1 MEDWFVPTEPGNLPA
16 ARRVLAFAP
25 HPDDEIYGCGG
36 VLARYVAQGAQVEVV
51 IVTDGAA
58 QVEAGA
64 RDGHAATRAGESRAA
79 LACLGVQA
87 SRFWGLADRSL
98 VGDDGLGARVAAA
111 MRESAAEVVLAP
123 SLWEIHPDHRALGAA
138 VLEAATLSD
147 AAAPCLLFYEIG
159 AAQRPNL
166 LVDITDVWPAKL
178 RAMACFASQQ
188 QRQDYARHIEALNAW
203 RTYSLPP
210 SVRWAEALTRVAPDD
225 LPRAD
230 ERRREPAAAL
240 LDLARDDVLSR
251 AAASHERLRAQLQA
265 REAALRASIEDFHRA
280 MAQSDAANRELREA
294 LGLTERNLG
303 AELSRLGDVLG
314 QREGELRELQASI
327 LRLEDASVAQ
337 RAALAQ
343 QAARIVAQEASLA
356 AQEANIAAQQADIL
370 QHKAALAQ
378 RDAEVASLQNL
389 LSTGLAREA
398 DLQARLAAVES
409 AASQLR
415 GFLADMERSTSWR
428 VTAPMRWVAQRL
440 RRR

>member
-1 MEDWFVPTEPGNLPA
+1 MEDWFVPTEPGDLPV

-87 SRFWGLADRSL
+87 SSFWGLADRSL

-138 VLEAATLSD
+138 VLEAASRAD
-147 AAAPCLLFYEIG
+147 SAAPWLLFYEIG

-294 LGLTERNLG
+294 LGRTERNLG

-314 QREGELRELQASI
+314 QREAELREQQASI
-327 LRLEDASVAQ
+327 LRLEDAI
-337 RAALAQ
+337 AQ
-343 QAARIVAQEASLA
+343 QAARIVAQEAS
-356 AQEANIAAQQADIL
+356 IAAQQADIL

>member
-87 SRFWGLADRSL
+87 SSFWGLADRSL

-327 LRLEDASVAQ
+327 LRLEDAI
-337 RAALAQ
+337 AQ
-343 QAARIVAQEASLA
+343 QAARIV